1 MIRLDW
7 KGPYRSQR
15 HGTVGLERSLQIAET
30 WNDQIGL
37 ERSLQIAETWNSWI
51 GKVLIHEITQ
61 LFFIFTNPCA
71 ITNSRR
77 HTNSYA
83 KLLAK
88 HKPP

>member
-1 MIRLDW
+1 MIRLGW

-30 WNDQIGL
+30 WN
-37 ERSLQIAETWNSWI
+37 SWI
-51 GKVLIHEITQ
+51 GKVLTHEITQ
-61 LFFIFTNPCA
+61 LFFIFTNLRA
-71 ITNSRR
+71 ITNSQR